1 MKFQDHIKV
10 LIIEKN
16 ESILSGIVKRLESS
30 GARCL
35 AARSEYEALQLLN
48 LEEFRIIVM
57 DEDTALIS
65 PEDTIK
71 LIRKEKPNIPIIV
84 LLEPEERRRIKR
96 ETLVTGTLD
105 YLPKPVDSG
114 ILLEKIAVTINV
126 EDIRWEVAR
135 LQSRL
140 EKDYGFSNIIGRC
153 RLMEDVF
160 QAIEKIANSDVTVYI
175 RGESGTGKELIAR
188 EIHRQS
194 RRKNKPFIAINCA
207 AIPETLLESELFGH
221 EKGAFTGAVS
231 RKKGKFEAANNGTL
245 FLDEIGDMSLILQS
259 KILRIL
265 EEQEFERVGGNDS
278 LRVNVRIITA
288 TNKDLISEVQQEK
301 FRKDLFYRIN
311 VYPIYLP
318 SLRERKEDI
327 PLLVSYFI
335 DKMAKKNQRKIK
347 SIAPGALQLLADY
360 QWPGNVREL
369 ENVIER
375 AVLICP
381 GAELDESQFTLTPL
395 EELPF
400 AVETIVTDSV
410 SHVSIPG
417 PQKERTFDDTIVSL
431 EEVERRYL
439 EHALSVTQG
448 NISRAAQKLKIGR
461 STLYRKLQKYN
472 LQEYL

>member
-1 MKFQDHIKV
+1 MK
-10 LIIEKN
+10 KN
-16 ESILSGIVKRLESS
+16 ESILSGIVERLESA
-30 GARCL
+30 GAQCL
-35 AARSEYEALQLLN
+35 TVRSEYEALQLLN
-48 LEEFRIIVM
+48 LDEFRMIVM

-65 PEDTIK
+65 PEDTIR
-71 LIRKEKPNIPIIV
+71 LIRKERPNIPIIL

-96 ETLVTGTLD
+96 ETLITGTLD
-105 YLPKPVDSG
+105 YLPKPVDSA
-114 ILLEKIAVTINV
+114 ILLEKIAVAINV
-126 EDIRWEVAR
+126 EDIRWKVAQ

-140 EKDYGFSNIIGRC
+140 ENDYGFNNIIGRC

-188 EIHRQS
+188 EIHRKS

-207 AIPETLLESELFGH
+207 AIPEALLESELFGH
-221 EKGAFTGAVS
+221 EKGAFTGAAS
-231 RKKGKFEAANNGTL
+231 RKKGKFEAANDGTL

-259 KILRIL
+259 KILRII

-278 LRVNVRIITA
+278 LKVNVRIITA
-288 TNKDLISEVQQEK
+288 TNKELIDEVQQK
-301 FRKDLFYRIN
+301 RFRKDLYYRIN

-318 SLRERKEDI
+318 PLRERKEDI

-335 DKMAKKNQRKIK
+335 DKMAKKNQRTIH
-347 SIAPGALQLLADY
+347 SITPGALQVLTDY

-369 ENVIER
+369 ENVLER
-375 AVLICP
+375 AVLICS
-381 GAELDESQFTLTPL
+381 GKELDESQFFLTPL
-395 EELPF
+395 EEVPL
-400 AVETIVTDSV
+400 AEETNVTE
-410 SHVSIPG
+410 SISLVPTPG
-417 PQKERTFDDTIVSL
+417 RNSEQTCDETIVSL
-431 EEVERRYL
+431 EEVERKYL